1 MFGKIVIRK
10 ISFLLFDSVT
20 MRYLIPESYDICCYH
35 CRQKNSSS
43 MTYRLISKSN
53 FCCLIGLDLDAKFLF
68 ISVYDMY
75 MIAMISLIVEAETK
89 IEGTQRLVIL
99 PNQIFS
105 I

>member
-1 MFGKIVIRK
+1 VFENNI
-10 ISFLLFDSVT
+10 
-20 MRYLIPESYDICCYH
+20 
-35 CRQKNSSS
+35 
-43 MTYRLISKSN
+43 
-53 FCCLIGLDLDAKFLF
+53 LDAKFLF